1 MILYYSFTIK
11 NKIGYRYKQLSV
23 EYMIL
28 FLEENY
34 EIINDFSKFKKRKIQ
49 LNRLFFIKK
58 FWKKC

>member
-34 EIINDFSKFKKRKIQ
+34 EIINDFSKF
-49 LNRLFFIKK
+49 
-58 FWKKC
+58 